1 MYVLMGLVSVSAAW
15 GSSNSDGFLRG
26 LRIGLLQSNQIY
38 ATSDAVQVGQWGNC
52 SQPCGGGIRGRSV
65 QCVTQFLQPAPD
77 NASCVGVQPADQLQC
92 NVLPCNFCSQTN
104 CAGQVTHLD
113 HRTLQILPLLP
124 KRLPRVAF
132 IAGIMT
138 HCWCVV
144 WRTDSGAA
152 EHGAAVAVGRCC
164 A

>member
-1 MYVLMGLVSVSAAW
+1 M
-15 GSSNSDGFLRG
+15 
-26 LRIGLLQSNQIY
+26 
-38 ATSDAVQVGQWGNC
+38 
-52 SQPCGGGIRGRSV
+52 
-65 QCVTQFLQPAPD
+65 TQFQQPAPD
-77 NASCVGVQPADQLQC
+77 NTSCVGVQPPDQLQC

-113 HRTLQILPLLP
+113 HCTLRILSLLP

-138 HCWCVV
+138 HCWCIV
-144 WRTDSGAA
+144 WRTHSSTA
-152 EHGAAVAVGRCC
+152 EHDAAVAVGHCC